1 MQKIIN
7 GEQPFQVLSTNFTIG
22 PSESGY
28 DLYFSADG
36 REYSKLFTVAANTN
50 RQVTQVAAGSYYYL
64 EGNTDTAVT
73 VNWIANCYSGGEGGG
88 GSYVLPVASSD
99 TLGGVK
105 IGSGLTMS
113 GDTLNAN
120 PGGYTLPAATD
131 STLGGVKVGS
141 GLTIDANGVL
151 SVSGGTGGDMTVLKS
166 VSELPNS
173 ADTGDVVAAEIKVGT
188 DWVYVGEGYY
198 DTNISSG
205 NPYGAKYVVLGT
217 YADFNNNTIYFGIVW
232 ENGQWKFV
240 YDISLPDYGE
250 YVSVLAENSDS
261 VTIET
266 YTGSFDIYFSENDG
280 VYTFD
285 VQSDSDE
292 MTRVAEVV
300 TNPMVFQFNGTS
312 WDKVGDYTLPAAS
325 QNTLGG
331 IKVGSGLTIDSG
343 GTLSVSGKQD
353 TLTAGN
359 GIDISGTTVSV
370 KAGEGLGFSGDT
382 LVVSG
387 TSSNTKVVMLNKL
400 SQQECL
406 DLYNELS
413 SLYDYNA
420 NGWSSAYTEDM
431 YAFYL
436 DLRSYADQ
444 ELAQTADRYEGFYPM
459 ECCRMHP
466 TDYGGAA
473 FFTGVEQDRQGNGQL
488 ICIRFVI
495 DYEGNVDGP
504 STWWNNPPSDI
515 PSIGPVSFGNDG
527 RGGLTFDA
535 DNDQFLYDNG
545 TVATGDTSNYVEDII
560 DFAYLSSL
568 FNRDGKFDGFRFL
581 INSHVLNVQSNGET
595 HYYAQP
601 SLAKKPI
608 TGYTIGDYTFVWE
621 FTFKYI
627 DYVLKIDAPD
637 GTNIGANLRITQ
649 A

>member
-113 GDTLNAN
+113 GDTLSAN
-120 PGGYTLPAATD
+120 PGGYTLPTASENVLGGVKIGSGITIDENGVISVSGGTDGPKELVVSLEDLSGMSSSELKAAWDDIYAKYVSGYTVYVEGGVVNKNGYTVRIPLVEAIPETNPEIHSGGWLYFGGIYGD
-131 STLGGVKVGS
+131 NACYYLSFSSVGNISGNGTGPTNSKKFEAKTVYSLPTASTSTKGGVKVGS
-141 GLTIDANGVL
+141 GLTIDSEKL
-151 SVSGGTGGDMTVLKS
+151 SVDIGDGL
-166 VSELPNS
+166 
-173 ADTGDVVAAEIKVGT
+173 AF
-188 DWVYVGEGYY
+188 
-198 DTNISSG
+198 SG
-205 NPYGAKYVVLGT
+205 N
-217 YADFNNNTIYFGIVW
+217 TI
-232 ENGQWKFV
+232 
-240 YDISLPDYGE
+240 
-250 YVSVLAENSDS
+250 
-261 VTIET
+261 
-266 YTGSFDIYFSENDG
+266 
-280 VYTFD
+280 
-285 VQSDSDE
+285 
-292 MTRVAEVV
+292 
-300 TNPMVFQFNGTS
+300 
-312 WDKVGDYTLPAAS
+312 
-325 QNTLGG
+325 
-331 IKVGSGLTIDSG
+331 
-343 GTLSVSGKQD
+343 
-353 TLTAGN
+353 
-359 GIDISGTTVSV
+359 
-370 KAGEGLGFSGDT
+370 
-382 LVVSG
+382 VVSG
-387 TSSNTKVVMLNKL
+387 ISSNTKVVMLNKL
-400 SQQECL
+400 SQQERL
-406 DLYNELS
+406 DLYNELAA
-413 SLYDYNA
+413 LYDYNA

-444 ELAQTADRYEGFYPM
+444 EAAQTADMYEGFYPM

-473 FFTGVEQDRQGNGQL
+473 FFTGVEQSREGNGQL
-488 ICIRFVI
+488 ICIRFII

-504 STWWNNPPSDI
+504 STWWNNPPAEQV
-515 PSIGPVSFGNDG
+515 SIGPVSFGNDS
-527 RGGLTFDA
+527 RGGLTYDA
-535 DNDQFLYDNG
+535 DNGYFIYDNNN
-545 TVATGDTSNYVEDII
+545 VATGDTSNYIEDVI
-560 DFAYLSSL
+560 DSAYLNSL
-568 FNRDGKFDGFRFL
+568 FNRDGKYDGFRYL
-581 INSHVLNVQSNGET
+581 INSHVLNVQSSGAT
-595 HYYAQP
+595 SYYTQP

-608 TGYTIGDYTFVWE
+608 AGYTIGDYTFVWE

-637 GTNIGANLRITQ
+637 EGNIGANLRITQ